1 MAVSQ
6 SNQGSPSENGTAPR
20 DEIVA
25 NRKIIPRRGHTKSR
39 RGCLTCKRRRVKC
52 PENTPVCHN
61 CERLGLFCQYE
72 GIGHSVVR
80 PSAPLQST
88 GGQFSIG
95 DFQLFH
101 HFVLYAYPPLPIQG
115 KAVWDGVCQVSHQR
129 YNAMTYRTVKFDFL
143 IHAMLGLSASH
154 FDLCNGN
161 EGHKTQALSH
171 RTTAIARINK
181 ALDSPAMS
189 STRGDAIYA
198 ALMVLAFQSSYMSDG
213 MLEIY
218 PMIRGCMM
226 MLRSASVNLSLFRQF
241 TVQDHEEQ
249 VRNILQSEP
258 SGDHSSPPLD
268 LLLGSLRAIRPLC
281 QSKLEIG
288 YFDIVENMINM
299 ATYSQV
305 FSFFEA
311 YNVFSQPTQE
321 EFNAFMSPKNHV
333 AQLLMIHFFIVEYA
347 VGLKMIPSILK
358 SMQFKADIIRAWVSR
373 VEGVLPD
380 EYKSYMF
387 CPINF
392 MGMGYR
398 SST

>member
-1 MAVSQ
+1 MAVLD
-6 SNQGSPSENGTAPR
+6 SNEASPSENETGAR
-20 DEIVA
+20 DEAII

-39 RGCLTCKRRRVKC
+39 RGCVTCKRRRVKC
-52 PENTPVCHN
+52 PENTPVCRN
-61 CERLGLFCQYE
+61 CERLGLFCQY
-72 GIGHSVVR
+72 GVMGDLGSH

-88 GGQFSIG
+88 GGHFSIG

-115 KAVWDGVCQVSHQR
+115 KAVWDGVCQFSHQ
-129 YNAMTYRTVKFDFL
+129 FDFL
-143 IHAMLGLSASH
+143 IHAMLALSASH
-154 FDLCNGN
+154 FDLCSGS

-189 STRGDAIYA
+189 GTRGDALYA

-226 MLRSASVNLSLFRQF
+226 MLKSASINLSLFRQF

-249 VRNILQSEP
+249 VRTILQREP
-258 SGDHSSPPLD
+258 LSDHSSPPLK
-268 LLLGSLRAIRPLC
+268 LLLESLRAIRPLC
-281 QSKLEIG
+281 QSKLEID
-288 YFDIVENMINM
+288 YFGIVENIIAMS
-299 ATYSQV
+299 TYSQV

-311 YNVFSQPTQE
+311 YHVFSQPTQE
-321 EFNAFMSPKNHV
+321 EFDSFMSPRNYV

-347 VGLKMIPSILK
+347 VGLKMIPSILSSMRFK
-358 SMQFKADIIRAWVSR
+358 SDIIRAWVTE
-373 VEGVLPD
+373 VETILPKD
-380 EYKSYMF
+380 YKCYIA
-387 CPINF
+387 CPMELMA
-392 MGMGYR
+392 MGCCNII
-398 SST
+398 